1 MAMRDA
7 VAESLQ
13 EEEAEINLTPML
25 DVVFIMLIFFIV
37 TAVFVKEPGIQV
49 DRPSAVTAAV
59 PSSAAIFIAV
69 SAANEFWIDQRTV
82 DLAGLGPVIER
93 LRAENPEGGVVIQ
106 ADNEAQNEYV
116 LAAMDAAKEAG
127 VTDVTLAAVVP

>member
-1 MAMRDA
+1 MRDVVPA
-7 VAESLQ
+7 

-49 DRPSAVTAAV
+49 DRPEATTAMV
-59 PSSAAIFIAV
+59 PDSAAIFIAV
-69 SAANEFWIDQRTV
+69 SASNEIWIDQRSV
-82 DLAGLGPVIER
+82 DVAGLKPVIER
-93 LRAENPEGGVVIQ
+93 LHSENPEGGVVIQ

-127 VTDVTLAAVVP
+127 VNDVT

>member
-1 MAMRDA
+1 MRDA
-7 VAESLQ
+7 VAEHLQ

-49 DRPSAVTAAV
+49 DRPEAVTAMV
-59 PSSAAIFIAV
+59 PDRGSIFIAV
-69 SAANEFWIDQRTV
+69 SAQNEFWIDQRSV
-82 DLAGLGPVIER
+82 DLAGLGPIIER
-93 LRAENPEGGVVIQ
+93 LHSENPEGGVVIQ

-116 LAAMDAAKEAG
+116 LAAMDASKEAG

>member
-1 MAMRDA
+1 MRDS
-7 VAESLQ
+7 VAEQLE

-49 DRPSAVTAAV
+49 DRPEAVTAIV
-59 PSSAAIFIAV
+59 PERGAIFIAV
-69 SAANEFWIDQRTV
+69 SAANEFWIDQRAV
-82 DLAGLGPVIER
+82 DLAGLKPVIER
-93 LRAENPEGGVVIQ
+93 LHAENPEGGVVIQ

-127 VTDVTLAAVVP
+127 VNDVTLAAVVP

>member
-1 MAMRDA
+1 MPMRDA
-7 VAESLQ
+7 VAETLQ

-37 TAVFVKEPGIQV
+37 TAVFVREPGIQV
-49 DRPSAVTAAV
+49 NRPEAVTAMI
-59 PSSAAIFIAV
+59 PNSGSIFIAV
-69 SAANEFWIDQRTV
+69 NAANEFWIDQRSV

-93 LRAENPEGGVVIQ
+93 LRAQNPEGGVIIQ

>member
-1 MAMRDA
+1 MRDVVPA
-7 VAESLQ
+7 

-49 DRPSAVTAAV
+49 DRPEATTAMV
-59 PSSAAIFIAV
+59 PDSAAIFIAV
-69 SAANEFWIDQRTV
+69 SASNDIWIDQRSV
-82 DLAGLGPVIER
+82 DVAALKPVIER
-93 LRAENPEGGVVIQ
+93 LHSENPEGGVVIQ

-127 VTDVTLAAVVP
+127 VNDVTLAAVVP

>member
-1 MAMRDA
+1 
-7 VAESLQ
+7 
-13 EEEAEINLTPML
+13 AEINLTPML

-49 DRPSAVTAAV
+49 DRPEAVTAV
-59 PSSAAIFIAV
+59 IPDRGSIFVAV
-69 SAANEFWIDQRTV
+69 SSANEFWIDQRNV
-82 DLAGLGPVIER
+82 DLAGLKPVIER
-93 LRAENPEGGVVIQ
+93 LHAENPEGGVVIQ
-106 ADNEAQNEYV
+106 ADNEAQNEFV

>member
-37 TAVFVKEPGIQV
+37 TAVFVREPGIQV
-49 DRPSAVTAAV
+49 NRPEAVTAMI
-59 PSSAAIFIAV
+59 PGSGSIFIAV
-69 SAANEFWIDQRTV
+69 SAANEFWIDQRNV

>member
-1 MAMRDA
+1 MRDVVPA
-7 VAESLQ
+7 

-49 DRPSAVTAAV
+49 DRPEAVTAMV
-59 PSSAAIFIAV
+59 PDGAAIFIAI
-69 SAANEFWIDQRTV
+69 SALNEIWIDQRSV
-82 DLAGLGPVIER
+82 DVAGLRPVIER
-93 LRAENPEGGVVIQ
+93 LHAENPEGGVVIQ

-127 VTDVTLAAVVP
+127 VNEITLAAVVP

>member
-1 MAMRDA
+1 MRVD
-7 VAESLQ
+7 ELLEE

-49 DRPSAVTAAV
+49 DRPEAVTAFV
-59 PSSAAIFIAV
+59 PERAAIFIAV
-69 SAANEFWIDQRTV
+69 SAANEIWIDQRSV
-82 DLAGLGPVIER
+82 DIAGLKPVIER
-93 LRAENPEGGVVIQ
+93 LHAENPEGGVVIQ
-106 ADNEAQNEYV
+106 ADNEAHNEFV

-127 VTDVTLAAVVP
+127 ISDITLAAVIP

>member
-1 MAMRDA
+1 MPMRDA
-7 VAESLQ
+7 VAETLQ

-37 TAVFVKEPGIQV
+37 TAVFVREPGIQV
-49 DRPSAVTAAV
+49 NRPEAVTAMI
-59 PSSAAIFIAV
+59 PNSGSIFIAV
-69 SAANEFWIDQRTV
+69 NAANEFWIDQRSV

-93 LRAENPEGGVVIQ
+93 LRAQNPEGGVVIQ
-106 ADNEAQNEYV
+106 ADNEAQNEFV

-127 VTDVTLAAVVP
+127 ITEVTLAAVVP